1 METHMPYGIT
11 RCYLPS
17 GRGDIPAFTTTKL
30 SWVYM
35 YMYVRVECTL
45 VSPAGSSPELHCVS
59 EKNDTDLARYN
70 SDVRQPI
77 LRNFDKTV
85 AERVDYQN
93 DLFLTSPNWCLC
105 TTWGNINPRNCVFS
119 LTRCIVLYQQT
130 RKHVQ
135 IISWLHLNPDSLLI
149 RYRSNSAKCYLL
161 SNTP

>member
-1 METHMPYGIT
+1 METHMSYGIK
-11 RCYLPS
+11 RCYLPP
-17 GRGDIPAFTTTKL
+17 GRGEIPAFTTTKL
-30 SWVYM
+30 SWVCM

-45 VSPAGSSPELHCVS
+45 VSPAGSSPKLHCVS

-105 TTWGNINPRNCVFS
+105 TTWGNINPRNCVF
-119 LTRCIVLYQQT
+119 TYTLYT
-130 RKHVQ
+130 A
-135 IISWLHLNPDSLLI
+135 LPTNTET
-149 RYRSNSAKCYLL
+149 RSNYQLL
-161 SNTP
+161 TAEPRFIINKISQ